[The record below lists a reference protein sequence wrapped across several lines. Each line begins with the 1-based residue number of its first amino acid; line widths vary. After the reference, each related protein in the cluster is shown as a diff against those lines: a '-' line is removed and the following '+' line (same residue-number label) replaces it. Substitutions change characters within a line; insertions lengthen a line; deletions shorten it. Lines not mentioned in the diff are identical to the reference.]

1 MNDSI
6 LVTGATGFIG
16 THLIRALQQRGES
29 VVAHSTRD
37 GDLVRVEPKVADVR
51 HVYHLAGRS
60 YVPESWQDPRSFYEV
75 NVLGALSVLEFC
87 RKRGCSLT
95 LMSSYVYGRPET
107 LPISEDHP
115 LRAFNPYAN
124 SKILAEEMARFYEA
138 AYKIRINIVRP
149 FNVYGPMQDVRFL
162 IPTLI
167 AQSLSDHEDAIV
179 VEDGHP
185 RRDYV
190 FVADVVDLLL
200 LLDGSRDCGV
210 YNVGSGVSTSVLEL
224 AGTRKQ
230 FLSREH
236 RRQDEILDT
245 VADISRARR
254 QLNWSPKV
262 SLQEGLRRAILYMRC
277 MALGE
282 TTAIGP
288 EPTR

>member
-1 MNDSI
+1 
-6 LVTGATGFIG
+6 
-16 THLIRALQQRGES
+16 
-29 VVAHSTRD
+29 
-37 GDLVRVEPKVADVR
+37 
-51 HVYHLAGRS
+51 
-60 YVPESWQDPRSFYEV
+60 
-75 NVLGALSVLEFC
+75 
-87 RKRGCSLT
+87 
-95 LMSSYVYGRPET
+95 
-107 LPISEDHP
+107 
-115 LRAFNPYAN
+115 
-124 SKILAEEMARFYEA
+124 
-138 AYKIRINIVRP
+138 
-149 FNVYGPMQDVRFL
+149 
-162 IPTLI
+162 
-167 AQSLSDHEDAIV
+167 
-179 VEDGHP
+179 
-185 RRDYV
+185 
-190 FVADVVDLLL
+190 VVDLLL

-210 YNVGSGVSTSVLEL
+210 YNVGSGVSTSVQELAEQILEL